1 MLCLSA
7 IPGVGPSYAPKITNE
22 TNQVVLVRAAKKQSS
37 SNKLQSWQRIDGCWV
52 LVKSA
57 KGRNGYAGWVKRP
70 LDGSGKSP
78 IGAFTLTDAGGRL
91 ANPGTTLPYHY
102 GPQAYSRFGYKMNL
116 PVQVFDYVVAI
127 NYNRFIG
134 HPRATRRVPIEH
146 YAAAAFGSTST
157 VPERPAAA
165 SRSRRPTWR
174 GLRWL
179 TPARS
184 PHHHGPSRN
193 HRQLTPLP
201 VTSPTRTTPAGDS
214 RVADR
219 RDPRQ
224 DGPMANHPRAGTLH
238 FTKIS
243 PTLRG

>member
-1 MLCLSA
+1 MGTKGLTTASLTLALLTPLAAAAPVVLAASSATAATDVPCLSA

-37 SNKLQSWQRIDGCWV
+37 SNKLQFWQRIDGCWV

-102 GPQAYSRFGYKMNL
+102 GPQAYSRFGYKMNSK

-134 HPRATRRVPIEH
+134 HPPRDEARPNRALRGGGIWFHVNGAGATRGCVSVSK
-146 YAAAAFGSTST
+146 ANMAWA
-157 VPERPAAA
+157 
-165 SRSRRPTWR
+165 
-174 GLRWL
+174 LRWL
-179 TPARS
+179 TPS
-184 PHHHGPSRN
+184 KKPLIIMGP
-193 HRQLTPLP
+193 T
-201 VTSPTRTTPAGDS
+201 
-214 RVADR
+214 
-219 RDPRQ
+219 
-224 DGPMANHPRAGTLH
+224 GT
-238 FTKIS
+238 IAS
-243 PTLRG
+243 